1 MPTMRTP
8 SFVSLPEFTLI
19 ALIDILAVAFLF
31 YQFFTIIRGRRAVPI
46 ITGVA
51 MLIVTYLF
59 AVITGMSL
67 LRTILENVAPY
78 SVFALIVMFQSDIRR
93 LLARMGQR
101 RFLTG
106 QTLDRRAVVEE
117 VLITLES
124 LTKARTGALIVL
136 ERDIG
141 LRTFV
146 ESGVRI
152 DGVISRDLLLSI
164 FHPGNAMHDGAV
176 IIQGD
181 RITAAACFLPLSMNP
196 RIMSTVGTR
205 HRAGIGVTEEADCL
219 TLIASEETG
228 GLSVASFGEIQA
240 GLSIEQVEDRI
251 DQHFGL
257 DKKGRLT
264 PAGGTAVPSMG
275 ADGGEWR
282 GADRS

>member
-1 MPTMRTP
+1 
-8 SFVSLPEFTLI
+8 
-19 ALIDILAVAFLF
+19 
-31 YQFFTIIRGRRAVPI
+31 
-46 ITGVA
+46 
-51 MLIVTYLF
+51 MLIVTYLV
-59 AVITGMSL
+59 AVLTGMSL

-93 LLARMGQR
+93 LLARMGRQ

-106 QTLDRRAVVEE
+106 QTLDRRAVVQEI
-117 VLITLES
+117 LITLES
-124 LTKARTGALIVL
+124 LTKSRTGALIVL

-228 GLSVASFGEIQA
+228 GLSVASFGEIKT
-240 GLSIEQVEDRI
+240 GLSIDEVEDQI

-264 PAGGTAVPSMG
+264 PAGGVAIPDIS
-275 ADGGEWR
+275 ANGGEWR